1 MYLIIKIK
9 IMETKL
15 DMSLY
20 MTWDELVEKLNK
32 KIENRWKLL
41 KKQLKEDRKN
51 FTSNFKNL
59 AYV

>member
-1 MYLIIKIK
+1 
-9 IMETKL
+9 METKL

-41 KKQLKEDRKN
+41 KKELQEDRKN
-51 FTSNFKNL
+51 FTIKSKHL